1 MSGKQIAVNPLY
13 WIGGDY
19 FTLTYQ
25 LHLVSEI
32 SPHYNWCLV
41 PEKFRIKDY
50 EAMGARPIYCQE
62 AANPTI
68 YKPYDVP
75 VEFDVTFVGQAYG
88 DRPLYIGHLLDQGI
102 DARVWGYGWQ
112 NYSLDGRGIVDANQL
127 KRALRIGRKLLTPA
141 GWQAAAQRLR
151 RSSETQNAACD
162 SSSASVSKVGLPA
175 AALGGTLS
183 DIEMV
188 KLYSRSKIN
197 LGFSS
202 CGDTHK
208 TGERILQVRL
218 RDFEVPMSGGFY
230 MVEYMAELEEFFD
243 IGKEVVCY
251 EGPEDLAEKIT
262 YFLQHDNERE
272 KIRKAGYERCLR
284 DHTWHK
290 RFEMVFKE
298 IGLV

>member
-141 GWQAAAQRLR
+141 GWQAAG
-151 RSSETQNAACD
+151 AAPE
-162 SSSASVSKVGLPA
+162 A
-175 AALGGTLS
+175 
-183 DIEMV
+183 
-188 KLYSRSKIN
+188 
-197 LGFSS
+197 F
-202 CGDTHK
+202 
-208 TGERILQVRL
+208 L
-218 RDFEVPMSGGFY
+218 RDAKCG
-230 MVEYMAELEEFFD
+230 
-243 IGKEVVCY
+243 
-251 EGPEDLAEKIT
+251 
-262 YFLQHDNERE
+262 
-272 KIRKAGYERCLR
+272 LR
-284 DHTWHK
+284 
-290 RFEMVFKE
+290 
-298 IGLV
+298 